1 MSFKRN
7 RNDEQVNLD
16 DSFYRMS
23 TRNQKIV
30 LRSWAKDFNSIVFP
44 AINEERFAVLYSEQ
58 EFSRPNTPV
67 NIVVGGLILK
77 EWKGLSDDELIE
89 SICCDVRYQ
98 YALHTT
104 NLYDQ
109 PVSDRTFSRFRE
121 RLYRYEQ
128 QTGRDLLE
136 EELKDLTG
144 VFAAYMKLHSN
155 LKRMDSMMIATRSKR
170 MSRLE
175 IIYQVN
181 SNAVRLIKR
190 LGEEEL
196 LPKELGHYLDKDDL
210 NEVIY
215 YCKGEDVTARLEK
228 ALSETDTLLRIM
240 EPEEWHEFEEY
251 AHLVRVK
258 GEQGRESGE
267 GQTVPKEKQEI
278 RADSMQNPSDPDATY
293 RKKADKEYKGYTA
306 NIVETVGE
314 HGDSLITE
322 VSFEANTHSDSAF
335 CKEYLESR
343 PDDAEHEIMVTD
355 GAYGGEENQE
365 LAEKKNVELITT
377 ALTGVLP
384 EGIFA
389 KFELSDDGKTV
400 IRCPAGHRPNR
411 VTYSESNGTCRAVMG
426 KEHCKSCPH
435 RNECRAK
442 EQRKSFVVRVSR
454 TKVSR
459 AKYMLKLSEE
469 TMRTFTRIRNAVE
482 GIPSVL
488 RRRYRVDEMPVFGY
502 IRTKMFLRLKVAAYN
517 FGKVL
522 NYSRRSGAYCAQNLK
537 TA

>member
-23 TRNQKIV
+23 KRNQKI
-30 LRSWAKDFNSIVFP
+30 LLGSWAKDFNSIVFP

-77 EWKGLSDDELIE
+77 EWRGLSDDELIE

-104 NLYDQ
+104 NLYEQ

-128 QTGRDLLE
+128 ETGRDLLE
-136 EELKDLTG
+136 EEMKDLTG

-190 LGEEEL
+190 LGEDEL
-196 LPKELGHYLDKDDL
+196 LPKELWHYLDKDDL

-215 YCKGEDVTARLEK
+215 YCKGEDVTGRLEK

-240 EPEEWHEFEEY
+240 EPEEWHEFEDY
-251 AHLVRVK
+251 AHLLGVSQK
-258 GEQGRESGE
+258 DG
-267 GQTVPKEKQEI
+267 KI
-278 RADSMQNPSDPDATY
+278 
-293 RKKADKEYKGYTA
+293 ADKA
-306 NIVETVGE
+306 
-314 HGDSLITE
+314 
-322 VSFEANTHSDSAF
+322 
-335 CKEYLESR
+335 
-343 PDDAEHEIMVTD
+343 
-355 GAYGGEENQE
+355 
-365 LAEKKNVELITT
+365 
-377 ALTGVLP
+377 
-384 EGIFA
+384 
-389 KFELSDDGKTV
+389 
-400 IRCPAGHRPNR
+400 
-411 VTYSESNGTCRAVMG
+411 
-426 KEHCKSCPH
+426 
-435 RNECRAK
+435 
-442 EQRKSFVVRVSR
+442 
-454 TKVSR
+454 TK
-459 AKYMLKLSEE
+459 A
-469 TMRTFTRIRNAVE
+469 
-482 GIPSVL
+482 
-488 RRRYRVDEMPVFGY
+488 
-502 IRTKMFLRLKVAAYN
+502 
-517 FGKVL
+517 
-522 NYSRRSGAYCAQNLK
+522 
-537 TA
+537 